1 MIAYDTQY
9 PADRATATVTFNVNR
24 NPNSPV
30 FTQSSSY
37 RVNVPE
43 SLPLGSNVTQVLA
56 SDADNVS
63 LCNVKCLYF
72 CIILSIYNLWLIN

>member
-30 FTQSSSY
+30 FTQLGRY
-37 RVNVPE
+37 LVTVPE

-56 SDADNVS
+56 LDADNVS

>member
-1 MIAYDTQY
+1 MVIAYDTQY

-30 FTQSSSY
+30 FTQSGSY
-37 RVNVPE
+37 RVTVPE

-56 SDADNVS
+56 TDADNVS
-63 LCNVKCLYF
+63 LCF
-72 CIILSIYNLWLIN
+72 